1 MKHGDLRG
9 THDWQTDSRG
19 VTQFGLAQYD
29 VFVQGGQALYLLP
42 RLNVSCLASF
52 DGHLFRS

>member
-29 VFVQGGQALYLLP
+29 VFVQGGQALCLLP

-52 DGHLFRS
+52 D